1 MINYNLTDDKL
12 ICTFSGILNSAE
24 CLKWKEELIL
34 KIRQAEKFVVFDM
47 KDVEYI
53 ASGFLRIC
61 IHASK
66 SIGTENFSLTNVSPH
81 VKKVFK
87 LSGFDK
93 HLNID

>member
-1 MINYNLTDDKL
+1 MVNYNLTDDKL

-24 CLKWKEELIL
+24 CQIWSEELIL
-34 KIRQAEKFVVFDM
+34 KIRQAEKPIAFDM

-53 ASGFLRIC
+53 ASSFLRIC
-61 IHASK
+61 IHVPK
-66 SIGTENFSLTNVSPH
+66 SIGTENFSLINVSPH

-93 HLNID
+93 HLNIN